1 MGINQGG
8 NLMLPNRMQL
18 SRQTEEQ
25 LKKLKGY
32 TGITPNVAAR
42 LAFFRSVES
51 EFRYSPERDNKKL
64 DGSLVLDKI
73 TWLGETLQTTEL
85 VLKMLYPQ
93 MAQKD
98 MIKAWAA
105 HVEDGVAALRNY
117 RSLKDLS
124 CAISTN
130 GS

>member
-1 MGINQGG
+1 
-8 NLMLPNRMQL
+8 MLPNRMVL

-51 EFRYSPERDNKKL
+51 EFRYSPERDTKKL

-93 MAQKD
+93 MMQKD

-105 HVEDGVAALRNY
+105 HVEDGIAGLRNY
-117 RSLKDLS
+117 RSVKDFVY
-124 CAISTN
+124 
-130 GS
+130 GVYK

>member
-1 MGINQGG
+1 
-8 NLMLPNRMQL
+8 MLPNRMQL

-51 EFRYSPERDNKKL
+51 DFRYSPERDSKKL

-93 MAQKD
+93 IEQK
-98 MIKAWAA
+98 MLIKAWAA
-105 HVEDGVAALRNY
+105 HVEDGIASLRNH
-117 RSLKDLS
+117 RNINNFMNSLK
-124 CAISTN
+124 
-130 GS
+130 

>member
-1 MGINQGG
+1 
-8 NLMLPNRMQL
+8 MLPNRMQL

-51 EFRYSPERDNKKL
+51 EFRYSPERDSKKL
-64 DGSLVLDKI
+64 DGALVLDKI

-85 VLKMLYPQ
+85 VLKMNYPSLE
-93 MAQKD
+93 QKE

-105 HVEDGVAALRNY
+105 HVEDGIAALRNY
-117 RSLKDLS
+117 RNLIDFSKN
-124 CAISTN
+124 I
-130 GS
+130 

>member
-1 MGINQGG
+1 
-8 NLMLPNRMQL
+8 MLPNRMAL

-51 EFRYSPERDNKKL
+51 EFRYLPERDTKKL

-73 TWLGETLQTTEL
+73 TWLGETLQATEL
-85 VLKMLYPQ
+85 VLKMLYPHLE
-93 MAQKD
+93 QKAI
-98 MIKAWAA
+98 IKAWAA
-105 HVEDGVAALRNY
+105 HVEDGIAALRNY
-117 RSLKDLS
+117 RSLKNLLEN
-124 CAISTN
+124 I
-130 GS
+130 

>member
-1 MGINQGG
+1 
-8 NLMLPNRMQL
+8 MLPNRMVL
-18 SRQTEEQ
+18 NRQTEDQ
-25 LKKLKGY
+25 LKKLKAY
-32 TGITPNVAAR
+32 TGITPNIAAR

-51 EFRYSPERDNKKL
+51 EFRYSSVQDSNKL

-93 MAQKD
+93 LDPKM

-105 HVEDGVAALRNY
+105 HVEDGIAGIRNY
-117 RSLKDLS
+117 RNLKDFAL
-124 CAISTN
+124 
-130 GS
+130 GL

>member
-1 MGINQGG
+1 
-8 NLMLPNRMQL
+8 MLPNRMQL
-18 SRQTEEQ
+18 SRQTEDQ

-32 TGITPNVAAR
+32 TGITPNIAAR

-51 EFRYSPERDNKKL
+51 EFRFLPERDNKKL

-73 TWLGETLQTTEL
+73 TWLGETLQATEL
-85 VLKMLYPQ
+85 VLKMRYPQ

-105 HVEDGVAALRNY
+105 HVEDGIAALRNH
-117 RSLKDLS
+117 RSLSGLANS
-124 CAISTN
+124 I
-130 GS
+130 

>member
-1 MGINQGG
+1 
-8 NLMLPNRMQL
+8 MLPNRMVL

-25 LKKLKGY
+25 LKRLKVY
-32 TGITPNVAAR
+32 TGITPNIAAR

-51 EFRYSPERDNKKL
+51 EFRYSPERDSKKL

-73 TWLGETLQTTEL
+73 TWLGDTLQTTEL

-93 MAQKD
+93 LDQKA

-105 HVEDGVAALRNY
+105 HVEDGIAGLRNY
-117 RSLKDLS
+117 RSVKDFVY
-124 CAISTN
+124 
-130 GS
+130 GVYK

>member
-1 MGINQGG
+1 
-8 NLMLPNRMQL
+8 MLPNRMVL
-18 SRQTEEQ
+18 SRQTEDQ

-51 EFRYSPERDNKKL
+51 EFRYSPERDSKKL

-73 TWLGETLQTTEL
+73 TWLGETLQATEL

-93 MAQKD
+93 LEQK
-98 MIKAWAA
+98 MLVKAWAA

-117 RSLKDLS
+117 RNLNQFTMNLL
-124 CAISTN
+124 
-130 GS
+130 

>member
-1 MGINQGG
+1 
-8 NLMLPNRMQL
+8 MLPNRMVL

-32 TGITPNVAAR
+32 TGITPNIAAR

-51 EFRYSPERDNKKL
+51 EFRYSPVRDTNKL

-73 TWLGETLQTTEL
+73 TWLGETLQATEL

-93 MAQKD
+93 LEQKA

-105 HVEDGVAALRNY
+105 HVEDGIAALRNY
-117 RSLKDLS
+117 RSLKDF
-124 CAISTN
+124 AIN
-130 GS
+130 L